1 VSSRIPPEPLPPE
14 LVERARRV
22 RMLVL
27 DVDGVL
33 TDGGITVHADGGEAK
48 TFHVRDGHGIKLLQ
62 RAGVEVAILSGRRS
76 APTDR
81 RAAELGIA
89 LVEQGAIDKV
99 AAFERILAARDLAPA
114 EVAFL
119 GDDLVD
125 LPVLRRVGLAMAVAD
140 GVDDLAPFMH
150 YITRAAGGRG
160 AVREVAELLL
170 KAQGRWAE
178 TVRRYLGEQGDDRP

>member
-1 VSSRIPPEPLPPE
+1 VSSRTPPEPLPPE

-22 RMLVL
+22 RMLIL

-33 TDGGITVHADGGEAK
+33 TDGGITVHADGAETK
-48 TFHVRDGHGIKLLQ
+48 TFHVRDGHGVKLLQ

-89 LVEQGAIDKV
+89 LVEQGATDKV
-99 AAFERILAARDLAPA
+99 AAFERILAARDLAPD

-170 KAQGRWAE
+170 KAQGRWTE